1 MESHNNKSYQ
11 TLAALIHISTFSKY
25 IIPLGNFIFPL
36 IIWTTGKKDRLI
48 DHHGKQALNFQ
59 LSIFFYMVLVVGC
72 ALAGI
77 LITGINSGIGEYSIP
92 NDLIRLTTVSA
103 ALPLLTVITVASVL
117 LAGLFILE
125 LACVIIATVKAS
137 DAKYYK
143 YPITI
148 NFITTSEEVNKR
160 NKKMA
165 TEPV

>member
-1 MESHNNKSYQ
+1 MESQNNKSYQ

-59 LSIFFYMVLVVGC
+59 LSIFFYMVLVAGC

-77 LITGINSGIGEYSIP
+77 LITGINSGIGNYSIP
-92 NDLIRLTTVSA
+92 EDIIRLTTVSA
-103 ALPLLTVITVASVL
+103 AFPLLTVLTIASVL

-125 LACVIIATVKAS
+125 LACVIVATVKAGEG
-137 DAKYYK
+137 KYYQ
-143 YPITI
+143 YPVTI
-148 NFITTSEEVNKR
+148 KFISSSEEEPEVT
-160 NKKMA
+160 A
-165 TEPV
+165 TTVTS